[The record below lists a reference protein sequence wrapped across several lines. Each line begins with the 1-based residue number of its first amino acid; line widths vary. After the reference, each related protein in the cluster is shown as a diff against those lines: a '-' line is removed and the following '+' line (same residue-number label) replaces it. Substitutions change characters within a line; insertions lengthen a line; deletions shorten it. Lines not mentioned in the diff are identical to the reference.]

1 MKRISTQLPSHDAS
15 YYMRLREWN
24 MNDMQNKMA
33 AQSRIKDLR
42 DDPLAAARS
51 TRFQSEIARSDRYS
65 KNVETVRNRLTSAEG
80 QMRSAMDLLQRIREL
95 AVQGANGVLDKN
107 QMAYIGEEIDQ
118 LLGELLSIGN
128 SKDESGNYLFSGSLS
143 RTEPF
148 RLTQGRVP
156 GGNGDVV
163 TSVDYLGNVGRSSA
177 EVSDGAEVGVN
188 LPGNVFFWAEQQQI
202 YSTVDAGQ
210 YRVQADSTI
219 RIDGAEIQLA
229 TGDTVSAVI
238 AKINEANAPVKARMD
253 PVANS
258 IVLETTLPHQL
269 WAEDIGGGTVLQDLG
284 ILAPGGSAPPL
295 NTARSA
301 RVFGGSLFDMVINL
315 RDSLFEG
322 STEKV
327 GSSSLRGIEN
337 ALVSLAGSLAE
348 VGARDS
354 RLETV
359 AKRLAWEK
367 PELVRFDSQE
377 RGLDLADAITKLKTL
392 EYTHEAALNTAARVL
407 KPTLLDFLR

>member
-15 YYMRLREWN
+15 YYMRLREWS

-65 KNVETVRNRLTSAEG
+65 KNVETVRNRLAMAEG
-80 QMRSAMDLLQRIREL
+80 QMRSAMDVLQRIREL
-95 AVQGANGVLDKN
+95 GVQGANGVLDRS
-107 QMAYIGEEIDQ
+107 QMGYIGEEVDQ

-128 SKDESGNYLFSGSLS
+128 SKDESGNYLFAGSLS

-156 GGNGDVV
+156 GGNADVV

-177 EVSDGAEVGVN
+177 EVSEGAEIGVN
-188 LPGNVFFWAEQQQI
+188 LPGNTVFWAEQQQI
-202 YSTVDAGQ
+202 FSTVDAGQ

-219 RIDGAEIQLA
+219 RIDGAEIRLA

-238 AKINEANAPVKARMD
+238 AKINGANAPVKARMD

-258 IVLETTLPHQL
+258 MVLETTLPHQL
-269 WAEDIGGGTVLQDLG
+269 WAEDIGGGTVLQNLG
-284 ILAPGGSAPPL
+284 ILAPGGSHPPL
-295 NTARSA
+295 NTARGA
-301 RVFGGSLFDMVINL
+301 RVFGGSLFDMVISL

-327 GSSSLRGIEN
+327 GSAGLRGVEN
-337 ALVSLAGSLAE
+337 ALTSLAGMLAE

-354 RLETV
+354 RLETA

-377 RGLDLADAITKLKTL
+377 RDLDLADAITKLKTL

>member
-15 YYMRLREWN
+15 YYMRLREWG
-24 MNDMQNKMA
+24 MNDMQNKIG

-51 TRFQSEIARSDRYS
+51 ARFQSEILRSDRYE
-65 KNVETVRNRLTSAEG
+65 KNVETVRNRLATAEG
-80 QMRSAMDLLQRIREL
+80 QMRSAMDILQRIREL
-95 AVQGANGVLDKN
+95 GVQGANGVLDRS
-107 QMAYIGEEIDQ
+107 QMGYIGEEVDQ

-128 SKDESGNYLFSGSLS
+128 SKDESGNYLFAGSLS

-148 RLTQGRVP
+148 RLTQGHVP

-177 EVSDGAEVGVN
+177 EVSEGAEIGVN
-188 LPGNVFFWAEQQQI
+188 LPGNVVFWAEQQQI
-202 YSTVDAGQ
+202 YSTVEAGQ

-219 RIDGAEIQLA
+219 RIDGAEIRLA

-238 AKINEANAPVKARMD
+238 AKINEANAPVKARLD

-258 IVLETTLPHQL
+258 LVLETTLPHQL

-284 ILAPGGSAPPL
+284 ILAPGGSHPPL
-295 NTARSA
+295 NTARGA
-301 RVFGGSLFDMVINL
+301 RVFGGSLFDMVISL

-327 GSSSLRGIEN
+327 GSAGLRGVEN
-337 ALVSLAGSLAE
+337 ALTSLAGSLAE

-377 RGLDLADAITKLKTL
+377 RDLDLADAITKLKTL

>member
-1 MKRISTQLPSHDAS
+1 MKRISSQLPSTDAS

-51 TRFQSEIARSDRYS
+51 ARLQSEIFRVERFEQ
-65 KNVETVRNRLTSAEG
+65 NVQTVRNRLTTAEG
-80 QMRSAMDLLQRIREL
+80 QIRSAVDVLQRVREL
-95 AVQGANGVLDKN
+95 GVEGANGILDRN
-107 QMAYIGEEIDQ
+107 QMGYIGEEVNA
-118 LLGELLSIGN
+118 LLGELLTIGN
-128 SKDESGNYLFSGSLS
+128 AKDESGNFLFSGALS

-148 RLTQGRVP
+148 RLTQGHVP
-156 GGNGDVV
+156 GGSGDLV

-177 EVSDGAEVGVN
+177 EISDGAEVGVN
-188 LPGNVFFWAEQQQI
+188 LPGNVVFWAEQQQV
-202 YSTVDAGQ
+202 YSTIDARE

-219 RIDGAEIQLA
+219 RIDGAEIRLS
-229 TGDTVSAVI
+229 TGDTVSAII
-238 AKINEANAPVKARMD
+238 AKINEANAPVKARLD
-253 PVANS
+253 PVAS
-258 IVLETTLPHQL
+258 SLVIETTLPHQL

-284 ILAPGGSAPPL
+284 ILAPGGSHPPL
-295 NTARSA
+295 NIARSA
-301 RVFGGSLFDMVINL
+301 RVFGGSLFDQVIGL
-315 RDSLFEG
+315 RDALLEG
-322 STEKV
+322 SAEKV
-327 GSSSLRGIEN
+327 GSAGLRGIED
-337 ALVSLAGSLAE
+337 AITSIAGVLAE

-377 RGLDLADAITKLKTL
+377 RDLDLAEAITRLKML

-407 KPTLLDFLR
+407 KPSLLDFLR